1 VRQGDIIAF
10 TGATGLATGP
20 HLDYRVKLR
29 DTWIDPLKLKSV
41 RDEPIPGYRMA
52 AFRSWRDNLRTG
64 MREGVLPRGLN
75 VPETQ
80 LATGDAS
87 PQASHGAVAR

>member
-1 VRQGDIIAF
+1 
-10 TGATGLATGP
+10 
-20 HLDYRVKLR
+20 
-29 DTWIDPLKLKSV
+29 
-41 RDEPIPGYRMA
+41 MA

-87 PQASHGAVAR
+87 PGAPHGAVAR